1 MRALTYAG
9 PGTVRVYDVPMP
21 ELKRPTDAL
30 VRVRL
35 AGLCGSD
42 LHIVRGKVPEVGEG
56 TVLGHEFVG
65 DVVEAGEAADVEV
78 GRRYLGGFFA
88 ACGACRSCLRRQW
101 RNCASYQV
109 FGHGA
114 TLGSLDGAQAEY
126 VRVPLARHTLMPV
139 PDSVSDR
146 DALFCCDILPTAW
159 TAMDQAGIRPGDT
172 VAVVG
177 AGPVGLMT
185 IMAAGHFGA
194 ARVVVVDPG
203 VERRAAARELGA
215 DAFGPD
221 ELDAAVALVS
231 TGDGDEG
238 ADVVVEAA
246 GVPSSLQVAWR
257 LARRGGTIALVG
269 MLIEEQWPAS
279 AGETWLKWLTIRP
292 IFGDAYSYRPALLA
306 LMAAGRLQPSQVLS
320 EVFPLTE
327 GVDAYARLAS
337 QSGLK
342 LALDAGYPDGD
353 RTARPDRP
361 S

>member
-1 MRALTYAG
+1 MHAVTYAG
-9 PGTVRVYDVPMP
+9 RGTIRVDDVPTP
-21 ELKRPTDAL
+21 ELTAATDAL

-42 LHIVRGKVPEVGEG
+42 LHIVRGKVPEVSEG

-65 DVVEAGEAADVEV
+65 DVVEAGSAAGVQVD
-78 GRRYLGGFFA
+78 RRYLGGFFA

-114 TLGSLDGAQAEY
+114 TLGSLAGAQAEY
-126 VRVPLARHTLMPV
+126 VRVPLARQTLMPV

-146 DALFCCDILPTAW
+146 DALFCCDILPSAW
-159 TAMDQAGIRPGDT
+159 TALDQAGIRPGDT

-185 IMAAGHFGA
+185 VMAAEHFGA
-194 ARVVVVDPG
+194 ARVVVVDP
-203 VERRAAARELGA
+203 VTERQAAARKLGA
-215 DAFGPD
+215 AAFGPD
-221 ELDAAVALVS
+221 ELDAALAAVS
-231 TGDGDEG
+231 IGDEG

-246 GVPSSLQVAWR
+246 GVPSSLPVAWR
-257 LARRGGTIALVG
+257 LARRGGTVALVG

-320 EVFPLTE
+320 EVFPLTS
-327 GVDAYARLAS
+327 GADAYARLAS

-342 LALDAGYPDGD
+342 LAVDTGYPAA
-353 RTARPDRP
+353 RTTGLDQP

>member
-1 MRALTYAG
+1 VRALTYAG
-9 PGTVRVYDVPMP
+9 PGTISVDDVPMP
-21 ELKRPTDAL
+21 DLQRPTDAL

-42 LHIVRGKVPEVGEG
+42 LHIVRGKVPEVGQG

-65 DVVEAGEAADVEV
+65 DVVEAGAAAGVEV

-101 RNCASYQV
+101 RNCRSYQV

-126 VRVPLARHTLMPV
+126 VRVPLARQTLMPV

-146 DALFCCDILPTAW
+146 DALFCCDILPSAW
-159 TAMDQAGIRPGDT
+159 TALDQAGIRPGDT

-185 IMAAGHFGA
+185 ALAADHFGA
-194 ARVVVVDPG
+194 ARVVVVDP
-203 VERRAAARELGA
+203 VEERKAAARKLGA
-215 DAFGPD
+215 EAFGPD
-221 ELDAAVALVS
+221 ELDAALAVVS
-231 TGDGDEG
+231 TGEDEG

-246 GVPSSLQVAWR
+246 GVPSSLPVAWR
-257 LARRGGTIALVG
+257 LARRGGTVALVG

-306 LMAAGRLQPSQVLS
+306 LIAAGRLQPSQVLS
-320 EVFPLTE
+320 DVFPLTS
-327 GVDAYARLAS
+327 GTDAYARLAS

-342 LALDAGYPDGD
+342 LALDTGYPGGD
-353 RTARPDRP
+353 PTAGLE
-361 S
+361 SS